1 MRCNDH
7 EDDDRPYFRSRERL
21 FTLNGQWYFSAR
33 EGDCGPF
40 HSRKQ
45 ALIEVDLFICEPS
58 AFSGFEIKKKEPR
71 TPSVLASVPVVQLSL
86 LPLDVSELALESS

>member
-7 EDDDRPYFRSRERL
+7 EDDDRPHFRSRERL

-33 EGDCGPF
+33 EGDCGPY

-45 ALIEVDLFICEPS
+45 ALFEVDLYICERS
-58 AFSGFEIKKKEPR
+58 TFADMHNEKNKLRSR
-71 TPSVLASVPVVQLSL
+71 SVLASVPVVELSL
-86 LPLDVSELALESS
+86 LPLDEREFALERN